1 MEGVS
6 IILDSENIGNIIIYN
21 TINCNDFTAI
31 LSDGN
36 NSNLIKANS
45 LSTIASSNIL
55 LVLNNMDNLIT
66 ENYIENEFLGIF
78 LVINNNNFN
87 SISFNEFCKTSQD
100 ISIPKNSYNYVFD
113 NTKYFIEDNE

>member
-1 MEGVS
+1 MFYFVTNLFNSSSAVS
-6 IILDSENIGNIIIYN
+6 KFKIISPSFSLRSD
-21 TINCNDFTAI
+21 I
-31 LSDGN
+31 LS
-36 NSNLIKANS
+36 NS

-55 LVLNNMDNLIT
+55 LVLNNMNNLIT

>member
-1 MEGVS
+1 M
-6 IILDSENIGNIIIYN
+6 N
-21 TINCNDFTAI
+21 
-31 LSDGN
+31 
-36 NSNLIKANS
+36 
-45 LSTIASSNIL
+45 
-55 LVLNNMDNLIT
+55 NLIT

-113 NTKYFIEDNE
+113 NTKYLTSFGKNVLAALAPIIMYNLLSIYSSSFFIHFS

>member
-1 MEGVS
+1 MC
-6 IILDSENIGNIIIYN
+6 IRDS
-21 TINCNDFTAI
+21 CNDFAVV
-31 LSDGN
+31 LNDGN
-36 NSNLIKANS
+36 NSNIIKANS

-55 LVLNNMDNLIT
+55 LVLNNMNNLIT

-100 ISIPKNSYNYVFD
+100 ISCLLYTSRCV
-113 NTKYFIEDNE
+113 

>member
-1 MEGVS
+1 M
-6 IILDSENIGNIIIYN
+6 N
-21 TINCNDFTAI
+21 
-31 LSDGN
+31 
-36 NSNLIKANS
+36 
-45 LSTIASSNIL
+45 
-55 LVLNNMDNLIT
+55 NLIT
-66 ENYIENEFLGIF
+66 ENYIENEFLVIF

>member
-1 MEGVS
+1 M
-6 IILDSENIGNIIIYN
+6 
-21 TINCNDFTAI
+21 
-31 LSDGN
+31 
-36 NSNLIKANS
+36 NSNIIKANS

-55 LVLNNMDNLIT
+55 LVLNNMNNLIT
-66 ENYIENEFLGIF
+66 ENYIENEFLGVF

-100 ISIPKNSYNYVFD
+100 ISIPKNSYNYVFN